1 MSGTV
6 HFSRRGAHVAV
17 LEIDNPPVNALSH
30 DVIAAFTTHLDVIE
44 ADEALWVIVLAG
56 RGSRFCAGAD
66 LNEVR
71 QTIHGAPSR
80 SEGGVLPLLN
90 RIEALR
96 MPVIA
101 AIRGACVGGGL
112 ELALRCD
119 LRIATEDARFACPG
133 VNLGVVYSAYRL
145 PRLIGVAR
153 AKQMLLTG
161 SLIDATTAHSFG
173 LATAICSADEL
184 LEQAFGLADR
194 VATRAPLAVEAAKR
208 VVGVALDLDPEE
220 GFRFEQKEQ
229 DLLRNSN
236 DRKEAVDAFL
246 NKREPVF
253 KRM

>member
-6 HFSRRGAHVAV
+6 HLSRRGAHVAI
-17 LEIDNPPVNALSH
+17 LEIDNPPANALSH
-30 DVIAAFTTHLDVIE
+30 DVIAAFATHLDAIE
-44 ADEALWVIVLAG
+44 AEEALRAVVLTG

-66 LNEVR
+66 LKEVR
-71 QTIHGAPSR
+71 QGIDGAPSN
-80 SEGGVLPLLN
+80 SSGGVLPLLN
-90 RIEALR
+90 RVEALR

-101 AIRGACVGGGL
+101 AIRGPCVGGGL

-119 LRIATEDARFACPG
+119 LRVATADARFGCPG
-133 VNLGVVYSAYRL
+133 VNLGGVYSAYRL

-161 SLIDATTAHSFG
+161 SLVDAMTALSFG
-173 LATAICSADEL
+173 LIMAISPADEL

-194 VATRAPLAVEAAKR
+194 IATRAPLAVEAAKR
-208 VVGVALDLDPEE
+208 VIDVALDLDPEE
-220 GFRFEQKEQ
+220 GFKFEQKEQ
-229 DLLRNSN
+229 DLLRNSE

-253 KRM
+253 RRT